1 MKTPNLIVVV
11 NEAES
16 TLIHETFPAHKLLTD
31 IDIFEFLNF
40 RAFCDRMFGL
50 DSMEELCDAFVE
62 YSKET
67 PLVIHTFHPVIQNY
81 LGVYDENTNLIHSEC
96 KERFMINK
104 DGEFVSLFEIDNFV
118 KKLDIL
124 AVGDAI
130 FDVYLQAEV
139 ENLGAD
145 CGED

>member
-1 MKTPNLIVVV
+1 
-11 NEAES
+11 
-16 TLIHETFPAHKLLTD
+16 
-31 IDIFEFLNF
+31 
-40 RAFCDRMFGL
+40 MFGL
-50 DSMEELCDAFVE
+50 DSMEELCDAFVDH
-62 YSKET
+62 SKET

-81 LGVYDENTNLIHSEC
+81 LGVYDESNNLILSGC

-104 DGEFVSLFEIDNFV
+104 DGEFVSLFEIENLV

-124 AVGDAI
+124 SVGEAI